1 MRFLPFQA
9 TKYPAETS
17 TSILRVSTSREEWSS
32 VVGNTSGFGVPNL
45 KMIRTDDPLIISQ
58 IQVLHCRELKYPIYG
73 KMIVWICSDAHRN
86 SSPSQAFH
94 YQKLKIKNTF
104 CTQEVQA
111 DQTACPLIG
120 SGILNPWII
129 LKTIRLVWSTGLPG
143 CMLQSQ
149 PVAPAPHRR

>member
-58 IQVLHCRELKYPIYG
+58 LPSATLQGTEVSHLWKNDRLDMFG
-73 KMIVWICSDAHRN
+73 CSQEQLSTRRL
-86 SSPSQAFH
+86 SRLS
-94 YQKLKIKNTF
+94 KVKN
-104 CTQEVQA
+104 
-111 DQTACPLIG
+111 
-120 SGILNPWII
+120 
-129 LKTIRLVWSTGLPG
+129 KTVSVP
-143 CMLQSQ
+143 
-149 PVAPAPHRR
+149 RRSKPTKQLAQW